1 MNWRMSEWMGR
12 DISTISASIF
22 SLRQDETH
30 PGKGT
35 NKGQQ
40 RSGRTNWGGG
50 ERKLRM
56 FQREHLEVIRKNWQ
70 RREKVANGAI
80 GICQKTLKERQT
92 NRIEWNKSNE
102 RDTQK
107 DEGGRHK

>member
-1 MNWRMSEWMGR
+1 MSDWMGR

-40 RSGRTNWGGG
+40 RSGRTNWGSKCQTFYADEPILVTRASMQFLFDENG
-50 ERKLRM
+50 
-56 FQREHLEVIRKNWQ
+56 
-70 RREKVANGAI
+70 RRFLDCI
-80 GICQKTLKERQT
+80 
-92 NRIEWNKSNE
+92 SNV
-102 RDTQK
+102 Q
-107 DEGGRHK
+107 